1 MLARRAH
8 RHVLALKFERFSGS
22 TLAQEEKPGTV
33 DGPVAERAGAREMEG
48 SGGERM
54 REVVAY

>member
-1 MLARRAH
+1 MLARGAH

-33 DGPVAERAGAREMEG
+33 DGPVAERAGAGEMEG
-48 SGGERM
+48 SGGEGM